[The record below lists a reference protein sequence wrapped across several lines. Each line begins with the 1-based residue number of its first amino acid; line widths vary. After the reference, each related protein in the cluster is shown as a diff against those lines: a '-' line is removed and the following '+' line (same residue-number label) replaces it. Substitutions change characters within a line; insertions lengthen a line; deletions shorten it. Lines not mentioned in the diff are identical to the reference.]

1 MVDLEEIINQKNAA
15 DAKWKED
22 RQTQRDTITTA
33 QDEGITQIT
42 CDPAAYARYLT
53 MQGDNFTYS
62 PGNIALV
69 MQGMPTATVF
79 GTAERW
85 RNMGRSVDKM
95 EQGRGVKIFARSANR
110 KGYDLTDAYDISQ
123 TTGRDLRTI
132 QIKDDSPEM
141 AVAMRTLLNYSPVP
155 VVADLEMETPAFY
168 GARNLELAIRPGY
181 PDHEAFAAIAAEVAH
196 ARFHDRGRNRDYYRQ
211 ESDLDAQSISY
222 ILCRH
227 LGISRDL
234 PDLSKLPDLYQDW
247 PTEGRKSILD
257 GIQDMSKMI
266 GGSIERD
273 IAPPQRS
280 IPINRRPPARQGPR

>member
-1 MVDLEEIINQKNAA
+1 MVDLEAIINQKNAA
-15 DAKWKED
+15 DAKWKAD
-22 RQTQRDTITTA
+22 RQAQRKEITDA

-42 CDPAAYARYLT
+42 TDPDTYARYLT

-79 GTAERW
+79 GTVDRW
-85 RNMGRSVDKM
+85 RNLGRSVDSM
-95 EQGRGVKIFARSANR
+95 ELNRGVKIFARSANR
-110 KGYDLTDAYDISQ
+110 KGYDLTSAYDISQ
-123 TTGRDLRTI
+123 TAGRDLRTI

-141 AVAMRTLLNYSPVP
+141 AVAMQTLLNYSPVP

-168 GARNLELAIRPGY
+168 DAQSLELAIRSGY

-196 ARFHDRGRNRDYYRQ
+196 ARFHNRGRNGDYHRP
-211 ESDLDAQSISY
+211 ESELDAQSISY

-234 PDLSKLPDLYQDW
+234 PDLSRLPDLYQDG
-247 PTEGRKSILD
+247 PTESRKSILD

-266 GGSIERD
+266 GTSIERE
-273 IAPPQRS
+273 ITPQQRT
-280 IPINRRPPARQGPR
+280 IQVNRRPPARQGPR